1 MKKLSIIIIAI
12 IALYSCAKKM
22 TPVATQP
29 TATINEAKPA
39 KLPAVQANINNETA
53 IADSLERAKVAAKV
67 TTAKTETAEVTI
79 GKETFKA
86 KCGRCHEL
94 KNPTD
99 YTAAKWVKLVDW
111 MAPKAKL
118 TATEKDNVLA
128 YVSFYAKS

>member
-1 MKKLSIIIIAI
+1 MKKLTIIIIAI
-12 IALYSCAKKM
+12 VALYSCAKKM
-22 TPVATQP
+22 TPVATQT
-29 TATINEAKPA
+29 TATANEAKPA

-53 IADSLERAKVAAKV
+53 VADSIEKAKVAAKV
-67 TTAKTETAEVTI
+67 ATTKTETAEVTI

-94 KNPTD
+94 KNPAD
-99 YTAAKWVKLVDW
+99 YTAVKWVKLVDW

-118 TATEKDNVLA
+118 SAAEKDNVLA